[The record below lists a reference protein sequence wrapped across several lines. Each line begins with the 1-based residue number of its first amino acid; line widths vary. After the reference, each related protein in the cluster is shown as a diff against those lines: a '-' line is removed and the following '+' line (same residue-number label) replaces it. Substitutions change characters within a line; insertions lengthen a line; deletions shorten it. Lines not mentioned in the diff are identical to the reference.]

1 MQVHNKTGP
10 GLKCIETVK
19 FEWFN
24 QVEKQNFSGK
34 NLSLKWNVTTLIRLG
49 GGVIFLQHFIYS
61 NVSCN
66 VM

>member
-1 MQVHNKTGP
+1 MQVHSKTGP
-10 GLKCIETVK
+10 GLTSIETVK

-49 GGVIFLQHFIYS
+49 G
-61 NVSCN
+61 
-66 VM
+66 

>member
-1 MQVHNKTGP
+1 MQVHSKTGP
-10 GLKCIETVK
+10 GLTSIETVK

>member
-1 MQVHNKTGP
+1 MLVGLSP
-10 GLKCIETVK
+10 GLTCIETVK